1 MKINS
6 NRRSFIKNT
15 ATVAVG
21 SVILKNLPAQDNT
34 LLVLQQKHKKLTNKN
49 TKMKIL
55 MVLTSHSELG
65 NTGKKTG
72 FWIEEFA
79 DSYYVFLDA
88 GASITIASPKGGQ
101 PPIDP
106 SSDTP
111 ENQTPAVARYK
122 ADKSLQKILSET
134 HVLSTVSSDDY
145 DAIFYPGGHGP
156 LWDLTNDVD
165 SIHLI
170 EHFWKSKKPI
180 ATVCHSPSVLLN
192 VKDDKGIY
200 LIKGKNITGFSNSEE
215 DAVGLTKVVPF
226 LLEDELKNKG
236 GIYSK
241 KENWASYVVKDGLL
255 ITGQNP
261 ASSAAVAQAL
271 IETLK

>member
-1 MKINS
+1 
-6 NRRSFIKNT
+6 
-15 ATVAVG
+15 
-21 SVILKNLPAQDNT
+21 
-34 LLVLQQKHKKLTNKN
+34 
-49 TKMKIL
+49 

-79 DSYYVFLDA
+79 APYYVFLDA
-88 GASITIASPKGGQ
+88 GATITLASPEGGQ

-106 SSDTP
+106 SSDTD
-111 ENQTPAVARYK
+111 ENQTSAVIRFK

-134 HVLSTVSSDDY
+134 NLLSTISSDDY

-156 LWDLTNDVD
+156 LWDLTKDMD
-165 SIHLI
+165 SINLI

-180 ATVCHSPSVLLN
+180 ATVCHAPAVLLHA
-192 VKDDKGIY
+192 KDEAGNY
-200 LIKGKNITGFSNSEE
+200 LIKGKNVTSFTNSEE
-215 DAVGLTKVVPF
+215 EAVGLTEVVPL

-236 GIYSK
+236 GNYSN
-241 KENWASYVVKDGLL
+241 KEDWASYVVKDGLL

-261 ASSAAVAQAL
+261 ASSEAVAKEL
-271 IETLK
+271 IKILT